1 MRGMEAPGIT
11 LGIDLAAQD
20 KNTAACLLSWSQGVA
35 KVTDVLDGS
44 RCSDDALLDLIAA
57 VVREGGTVG
66 IDAPFGWPDA
76 FLDQLLEYREHGRWK
91 EPPPPD
97 APSQL
102 CYRATD
108 LYLKLGNDPPAGF
121 KGIHP
126 LSVSTDRIG
135 VVAMR
140 CAKLLSRLADRGI
153 PRDPLGR
160 QVVEVYPGGAL
171 RRWGIAAAGY
181 KHDEAVRVALL
192 TQPPLNAVVVPP
204 AFTQQITGTD
214 HAFDALLSAL
224 VARDVA
230 LGRDDLHRPCEDG
243 RLRREG
249 WIRMPTPRS
258 A

>member
-1 MRGMEAPGIT
+1 MDAHEIT

-20 KNTAACLLSWSQGVA
+20 KNTAACRMTWSQGVGTVD
-35 KVTDVLDGS
+35 KVYGGND
-44 RCSDDALLDLIAA
+44 CSDDELLDLIAA

-76 FLDQLLEYREHGRWK
+76 FLDQLLEYREHGCWK
-91 EPPPPD
+91 ELPPPD
-97 APSQL
+97 APSPL

-108 LYLKLGNDPPAGF
+108 VYLKLGNDPPAGF

-140 CAKLLSRLADRGI
+140 CARLLSRLAELGI

-171 RRWGIAAAGY
+171 RRWGLAAAGY

-192 TQPPLNAVVVPP
+192 TQSPLNAVVVPP
-204 AFTQQITGTD
+204 EFTARITDID

-230 LGRDDLHRPCEDG
+230 LGLDDLHRPGDDG
-243 RLRREG
+243 TLRREG
-249 WIRMPTPRS
+249 WIRMPMSR
-258 A
+258 

>member
-1 MRGMEAPGIT
+1 MEAPDIT

-20 KNTAACLLSWSQGVA
+20 KNTAACRMIWSQGVGT
-35 KVTDVLDGS
+35 VDEVFGGND
-44 RCSDDALLDLIAA
+44 CSDDDLLDLIVA
-57 VVREGGTVG
+57 VVRAGGTVG

-76 FLDQLLEYREHGRWK
+76 FLDQLLEYRERGRWK
-91 EPPPPD
+91 ELPPPD
-97 APSQL
+97 APSPL

-108 LYLKLGNDPPAGF
+108 LYLKLGSNPPAGF

-140 CAKLLSRLADRGI
+140 CAKLLSRLAELGI

-171 RRWGIAAAGY
+171 RRWGLAAKDY
-181 KHDEAVRVALL
+181 KHDAAVRVALL
-192 TQPPLNAVVVPP
+192 QQPPLDAVVVPP
-204 AFTQQITGTD
+204 ARSEQITGTD

-230 LGRDDLHRPCEDG
+230 LGLDDLHRPGDDG
-243 RLRREG
+243 TLRREG
-249 WIRMPTPRS
+249 WIRMPMSR
-258 A
+258 

>member
-1 MRGMEAPGIT
+1 MDAHGIT

-20 KNTAACLLSWSQGVA
+20 KNTAACRMTWSQDVGTVD
-35 KVTDVLDGS
+35 KVFGGDE
-44 RCSDDALLDLIAA
+44 CSDKSLLLLIVS
-57 VVREGGTVG
+57 VVRAGGTVG

-76 FLDQLLEYREHGRWK
+76 FLDQLLEYREHGRWR
-91 EPPPPD
+91 ELPTTD
-97 APSQL
+97 APSPL

-108 LYLKLGNDPPAGF
+108 LYLKRGSNPPAGF

-140 CAKLLSRLADRGI
+140 CAKLLSRLADLGI

-171 RRWGIAAAGY
+171 RRWGLAAKDY
-181 KHDEAVRVALL
+181 KHDQAVRVALL
-192 TQPPLNAVVVPP
+192 TQPPLDAIVLSPSR
-204 AFTQQITGTD
+204 AQEITNTD
-214 HAFDALLSAL
+214 HAFDAMLSAI

-243 RLRREG
+243 QLRREG
-249 WIRMPTPRS
+249 WIRMPTPR
-258 A
+258 

>member
-1 MRGMEAPGIT
+1 MDAHGIT

-20 KNTAACLLSWSQGVA
+20 KNTAACRMTWSQ
-35 KVTDVLDGS
+35 DVGTVDEVFGGDQ
-44 RCSDDALLDLIAA
+44 CGDEKLLDLIAA
-57 VVREGGTVG
+57 VVRAGGTVG

-76 FLDQLLEYREHGRWK
+76 FLDQLTEYRALGRWSAAST
-91 EPPPPD
+91 PD
-97 APSQL
+97 APSLL

-108 LYLKLGNDPPAGF
+108 VYLKLGSNPPAGF

-140 CAKLLSRLADRGI
+140 CARLLSRLAELGI

-171 RRWGIAAAGY
+171 RRWGMAAQGY
-181 KHDEAVRVALL
+181 KHDAAVRVALL
-192 TQPPLNAVVVPP
+192 TQPPLDAVVLKPP
-204 AFTQQITGTD
+204 HAPTITDTD
-214 HAFDALLSAL
+214 HAFDAMLSAI

-249 WIRMPTPRS
+249 WIRMPTPR
-258 A
+258 

>member
-1 MRGMEAPGIT
+1 MDAHGIT

-20 KNTAACLLSWSQGVA
+20 KNTAACLLSWSNGA
-35 KVTDVLDGS
+35 ATVTDVRDGS
-44 RCSDDALLDLIAA
+44 RCGDEALLTLIAT
-57 VVREGGTVG
+57 VVRDGGTVG

-76 FLDQLLEYREHGRWK
+76 FIHQLIEYRDLGRWSAQPK
-91 EPPPPD
+91 PD
-97 APSQL
+97 APSPL

-108 LYLKLGNDPPAGF
+108 VYLKRGSDPPAGF

-140 CAKLLSRLADRGI
+140 CARLLSRLAEGGI

-171 RRWGIAAAGY
+171 RRWGIAVAGY

-192 TQPPLNAVVVPP
+192 KQPPLDAVVVPP
-204 AFTQQITGTD
+204 ARSEQITGTD

-230 LGRDDLHRPCEDG
+230 LGLDDPHRPDDDG
-243 RLRREG
+243 TLRREG
-249 WIRMPTPRS
+249 WIRMPRS
-258 A
+258 R

>member
-1 MRGMEAPGIT
+1 MDADGIT

-20 KNTAACLLSWSQGVA
+20 KNTAACRMTWSQ
-35 KVTDVLDGS
+35 DVGTVDQVFAGDA
-44 RCSDDALLDLIAA
+44 CSDEKLLDLIVA
-57 VVREGGTVG
+57 VVRAGGAVG

-76 FLDQLLEYREHGRWK
+76 FLDQLLEYREHGRWRDL
-91 EPPPPD
+91 PPPD
-97 APSQL
+97 ASRSL

-108 LYLKLGNDPPAGF
+108 LYLKQGKDPPAGF

-140 CAKLLSRLADRGI
+140 CAKLLSRLADLGI

-171 RRWGIAAAGY
+171 RRWCLAAAGY
-181 KHDEAVRVALL
+181 KHDAAVRVALR
-192 TQPPLNAVVVPP
+192 TQPPVHALVRDP
-204 AFTQQITGTD
+204 ADAAKITDTD
-214 HAFDALLSAL
+214 HAFDAMLSAI

-243 RLRREG
+243 QLRREG
-249 WIRMPTPRS
+249 WIRMPMPR
-258 A
+258 

>member
-1 MRGMEAPGIT
+1 MDAHGIT

-20 KNTAACLLSWSQGVA
+20 KNTAACRMIWSQGVGTVD
-35 KVTDVLDGS
+35 KVFDGND
-44 RCSDDALLDLIAA
+44 CSDEKLLGLIAA

-76 FLDQLLEYREHGRWK
+76 FIHQLIEYRDLGRWSTQPK
-91 EPPPPD
+91 PEV
-97 APSQL
+97 PSPL

-108 LYLKLGNDPPAGF
+108 VYLKLGSDPPAGF

-140 CAKLLSRLADRGI
+140 CARLLSHLADRGI

-171 RRWGIAAAGY
+171 RRWRLAAKDY
-181 KHDEAVRVALL
+181 KHDAAVRVALL
-192 TQPPLNAVVVPP
+192 QQPPLNAVVVPP
-204 AFTQQITGTD
+204 ARSEQIIGTD

-230 LGRDDLHRPCEDG
+230 LGLDDLHRPGDDG
-243 RLRREG
+243 TLRREG
-249 WIRMPTPRS
+249 WIRMPMSR
-258 A
+258 